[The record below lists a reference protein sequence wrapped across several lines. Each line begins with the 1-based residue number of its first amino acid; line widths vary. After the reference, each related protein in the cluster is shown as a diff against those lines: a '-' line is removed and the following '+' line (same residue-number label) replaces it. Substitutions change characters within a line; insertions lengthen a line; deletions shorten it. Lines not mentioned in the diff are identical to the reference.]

1 MVTKIVG
8 YKDLWLEKNKWL
20 KRLVFIKSG
29 GKTTGGKK
37 SGTKTWEY
45 KERELLTLMITK
57 RGDYKERWLQTAVVT
72 NSVCYKIPISHS
84 FVFEIGNC
92 IFGNMSFEG
101 DK

>member
-37 SGTKTWEY
+37 SGTKT
-45 KERELLTLMITK
+45 
-57 RGDYKERWLQTAVVT
+57 
-72 NSVCYKIPISHS
+72 
-84 FVFEIGNC
+84 
-92 IFGNMSFEG
+92 
-101 DK
+101 